1 MKVLTFDSADAAA
14 TALAV
19 RVARAV
25 DDCPT
30 LVIGLPAGRTMIPV
44 YAALCRLR
52 QRDGFDSSH
61 VSTFQVDEFIG
72 LPPGH
77 PGSFRRFLEHH
88 LLDDFGVGAART
100 HFLDGCVPPG
110 PECVRYERVLAAAG
124 GLDLQ
129 LLGIGRNGHIGF
141 NEPDVALVARTHVVT
156 LHEETRRAN
165 VSWFDGQLERV
176 PRQALS
182 MGMGTL
188 LSARAVALI
197 ATGAEKAEAVAA
209 ALTGKISTR
218 LPASFLQLH
227 ADVEVYLDPAAASRL
242 DR

>member
-1 MKVLTFDSADAAA
+1 MQVLTFDSADAAA
-14 TALAV
+14 TALAA
-19 RVARAV
+19 RVAREV
-25 DDCPT
+25 RDCPQ

-44 YAALCRLR
+44 YAALLRLG
-52 QRDGFDSSH
+52 QRDGFDRSRL
-61 VSTFQVDEFIG
+61 STFQVDEFMG

-77 PGSFRRFLEHH
+77 AGSFRTFLEHH
-88 LLDDFGVGAART
+88 LLNDFGVDAGRT
-100 HFLDGCVPPG
+100 HFLDGRVPPG
-110 PECVRYERVLAAAG
+110 RECERYERELAAAG

-141 NEPDVALVARTHVVT
+141 NEPDATLAARTHVVT

-165 VSWFDGQLERV
+165 VSWFDGQLEQV

-188 LSARAVALI
+188 LNARAIALI

-209 ALTGKISTR
+209 AVTGAITTQ

-227 ADVEVYLDPAAASRL
+227 AHVEVYLDPAAASRL
-242 DR
+242 NR

>member
-44 YAALCRLR
+44 YAALRRLR

-72 LPPGH
+72 LLPGH

-88 LLDDFGVGAART
+88 LLDDFGVGAGRT

-141 NEPDVALVARTHVVT
+141 NEPDATLAARTLQFDKL
-156 LHEETRRAN
+156 LHLLRRGLEHLGQEQITVIGHGHDESAWRRYRSLFGADIHYET
-165 VSWFDGQLERV
+165 DGFEAWTTRIAPGAAV
-176 PRQALS
+176 
-182 MGMGTL
+182 GMTAQQ
-188 LSARAVALI
+188 SAR
-197 ATGAEKAEAVAA
+197 
-209 ALTGKISTR
+209 
-218 LPASFLQLH
+218 
-227 ADVEVYLDPAAASRL
+227 
-242 DR
+242 

>member
-1 MKVLTFDSADAAA
+1 
-14 TALAV
+14 
-19 RVARAV
+19 
-25 DDCPT
+25 
-30 LVIGLPAGRTMIPV
+30 
-44 YAALCRLR
+44 
-52 QRDGFDSSH
+52 
-61 VSTFQVDEFIG
+61 
-72 LPPGH
+72 
-77 PGSFRRFLEHH
+77 
-88 LLDDFGVGAART
+88 
-100 HFLDGCVPPG
+100 
-110 PECVRYERVLAAAG
+110 
-124 GLDLQ
+124 
-129 LLGIGRNGHIGF
+129 
-141 NEPDVALVARTHVVT
+141 
-156 LHEETRRAN
+156 

-209 ALTGKISTR
+209 TLTGKITTR